1 MMNLRVENVA
11 KYLAFGLEVPGTIL
25 GGVVLGY
32 LADAKFGTG
41 PWLTILGSVL
51 GFVGAV
57 FRLIKYLKFFSG
69 EGNQSSA
76 AGSRLRTCR
85 FTTDRMKLFSK
96 FTRA

>member
-1 MMNLRVENVA
+1 MNLRVENVA

-57 FRLIKYLKFFSG
+57 FRLIKYLKFFRRG
-69 EGNQSSA
+69 
-76 AGSRLRTCR
+76 
-85 FTTDRMKLFSK
+85 KSK
-96 FTRA
+96 FSRRVPAANMPIYD